1 MDDRLRDG
9 GATYTAAVL
18 GRILAVA
25 LVAMSTLTVVEATG
39 GSPAGAT
46 LNSPIVG
53 MAATPDDAGYW
64 LVASDGGVFAY
75 GDAHFYGSAVNL
87 HLNEPVVGMATTH
100 DGGGYWLVSAD
111 GGVYAYGDAQYGG
124 SAVNLHL
131 NRPVVGMA
139 ATPDG
144 AGYWLVSTDGGVF
157 GYGDARFYGST
168 GGIVLSKPVVGMA
181 VTSDGGGYWLVAAD
195 GGVFAYG
202 DAAFY
207 GSTGGIVLS
216 EPVVGMAASSDGGGY
231 WLVAADGGVFA
242 FGDARFYGSAS
253 GEVPGEPIVGTV
265 ASSDAG
271 GYWLPTADGRVFT
284 FGDAR
289 FFGAISKII
298 ALYGD
303 SLGME
308 AAQTFEY
315 LAGTS
320 GALTLLRAFGGAAIC
335 DDLGDMTTDVANLHP
350 TVAVMEFSGDNQT
363 PCMAA
368 YTKGSGA
375 YYEKYQNDAQAAI
388 NIFRSNGIPVVL
400 IGAPPD
406 AFTDLT
412 VNINFLN
419 QIYASLAASS
429 SGVLYDDAG
438 QSVSSNGQY
447 TKTLPCLPVEPCTG
461 PSGTNVV
468 RSPDGVHFC
477 PDGMVVQQ
485 NLFSVCD
492 VYSSGAFRFAAAMLG
507 PALGQ

>member
-1 MDDRLRDG
+1 MSFR
-9 GATYTAAVL
+9 TA
-18 GRILAVA
+18 
-25 LVAMSTLTVVEATG
+25 
-39 GSPAGAT
+39 
-46 LNSPIVG
+46 
-53 MAATPDDAGYW
+53 DAQ
-64 LVASDGGVFAY
+64 
-75 GDAHFYGSAVNL
+75 FYGSAVNL
-87 HLNEPVVGMATTH
+87 HLNQPVVGMAATH

-111 GGVYAYGDAQYGG
+111 GGVYAYGDAHYDG
-124 SAVNLHL
+124 SAVNLYL
-131 NRPVVGMA
+131 NRPVVGME

-144 AGYWLVSTDGGVF
+144 EGYWLVSADGGVF

-181 VTSDGGGYWLVAAD
+181 ATPDGDGYWLVAAD

-202 DAAFY
+202 DARFY
-207 GSTGGIVLS
+207 GSTGGIDLS
-216 EPVVGMAASSDGGGY
+216 EPVVGMAAASDGDGY

-242 FGDARFYGSAS
+242 YGDARFYGSAG
-253 GEVPGEPIVGTV
+253 GEVPGEPVVGMA

-271 GYWLPTADGRVFT
+271 GYWLPTAEGRVFT
-284 FGDAR
+284 FGDAG

-308 AAQTFEY
+308 AAQDFEY
-315 LAGTS
+315 LAGSS
-320 GALTLLRAFGGAAIC
+320 GSLTLLRAFGGAAIC
-335 DDLGDMTTDVANLHP
+335 DDLGDMASDVATLHP
-350 TVAVMEFSGDNQT
+350 AVAVIEFSGDNQT
-363 PCMAA
+363 PCMAG
-368 YTKGSGA
+368 YTKGTAA
-375 YYEKYQNDAQAAI
+375 YYEKYQNDAQTAI
-388 NIFRSNGIPVVL
+388 TLFRSDGIPVVL

-406 AFTDLT
+406 ASTSLT
-412 VNINFLN
+412 ANINFLN
-419 QIYASLAASS
+419 QIYASLAASN

-438 QSVSSNGQY
+438 QSVSSNGQF
-447 TKTLPCLPVEPCTG
+447 TKTLPCLPIEPCTG

-477 PDGMVVQQ
+477 PDGIVAVE

>member
-1 MDDRLRDG
+1 
-9 GATYTAAVL
+9 
-18 GRILAVA
+18 
-25 LVAMSTLTVVEATG
+25 MSALTVVEAKG
-39 GSPAGAT
+39 GSPATAAP
-46 LNSPIVG
+46 NSPVVG
-53 MAATPDDAGYW
+53 MAATPDNAGYW

-75 GDAHFYGSAVNL
+75 GDAQFQGSAVNLRLNEPVVGMTATRDGGGYWLVSVDGGVYAYGDARFYGSAVNL
-87 HLNEPVVGMATTH
+87 HLNKPVVGMAVT
-100 DGGGYWLVSAD
+100 A
-111 GGVYAYGDAQYGG
+111 
-124 SAVNLHL
+124 
-131 NRPVVGMA
+131 
-139 ATPDG
+139 DG

-168 GGIVLSKPVVGMA
+168 GGIVLNKPVVGMA
-181 VTSDGGGYWLVAAD
+181 ATSDGSGYWLVASD

-202 DAAFY
+202 DATFH

-216 EPVVGMAASSDGGGY
+216 EPVVGMASTSTGGGY
-231 WLVAADGGVFA
+231 WLVASDGGVFA
-242 FGDARFYGSAS
+242 YGDARFYGSAA

-271 GYWLPTADGRVFT
+271 GYWIPTADGRVFT
-284 FGDAR
+284 FGDAK

-308 AAQTFEY
+308 SAQTFEY

-335 DDLGDMTTDVANLHP
+335 DDLEDMASDVATLHP
-350 TVAVMEFSGDNQT
+350 TVAVIEFSGDNET
-363 PCMAA
+363 PCMAP
-368 YTKGSGA
+368 YTKGTTA
-375 YYEKYQNDAQAAI
+375 YYEKYQADAQTAI

-412 VNINFLN
+412 ANIDVLN
-419 QIYASLAASS
+419 QIYVTLAANN
-429 SGVLYDDAG
+429 SGVLYDAAG
-438 QSVSSNGQY
+438 QSVSSNGQF
-447 TKTLPCLPVEPCTG
+447 TKTLPCLPIEPCTG

-477 PDGMVVQQ
+477 PDGMVTEE

-507 PALGQ
+507 PALGE

>member
-1 MDDRLRDG
+1 
-9 GATYTAAVL
+9 
-18 GRILAVA
+18 
-25 LVAMSTLTVVEATG
+25 
-39 GSPAGAT
+39 
-46 LNSPIVG
+46 
-53 MAATPDDAGYW
+53 
-64 LVASDGGVFAY
+64 
-75 GDAHFYGSAVNL
+75 
-87 HLNEPVVGMATTH
+87 
-100 DGGGYWLVSAD
+100 LVSA
-111 GGVYAYGDAQYGG
+111 
-124 SAVNLHL
+124 
-131 NRPVVGMA
+131 
-139 ATPDG
+139 
-144 AGYWLVSTDGGVF
+144 DGGVF

-168 GGIVLSKPVVGMA
+168 GGIVLSRPVVGMA
-181 VTSDGGGYWLVAAD
+181 TTSDGGGYWLVAA
-195 GGVFAYG
+195 GGGAFAYG
-202 DAAFY
+202 DA
-207 GSTGGIVLS
+207 
-216 EPVVGMAASSDGGGY
+216 
-231 WLVAADGGVFA
+231 
-242 FGDARFYGSAS
+242 RFSGSAG
-253 GEVPGEPIVGTV
+253 GEVTGEAIVGTV

-308 AAQTFEY
+308 SAQTFEY

-320 GALTLLRAFGGAAIC
+320 DALTLLWAFGGAAIC
-335 DDLGDMTTDVANLHP
+335 DDLGDMTNDVATLHP
-350 TVAVMEFSGDNQT
+350 TVAVIEFSGDNQT

-368 YTKGSGA
+368 YRKGTAA
-375 YYEKYQNDAQAAI
+375 YYEKYQNDAQTAI

-406 AFTDLT
+406 ASTDRT
-412 VNINFLN
+412 ANINFLN
-419 QIYASLAASS
+419 QIYASLAARN
-429 SGVLYDDAG
+429 SGVLYVDAR

-447 TKTLPCLPVEPCTG
+447 TKTLPCLPIEPCTG

-477 PDGMVVQQ
+477 PDGMVTEE